1 MSVSLDFLCYHL
13 HQMPMPMANR
23 TNNPHVSQHQC
34 AGLAEGSRDL
44 IREFRDQKD
53 LGSSPDSAV
62 IT

>member
-1 MSVSLDFLCYHL
+1 
-13 HQMPMPMANR
+13 MPMPMANR